1 MKGKGFLNSIVLTTK
16 KHSSEILIG
25 IGIVGMCSSIVM
37 AIKDTP
43 KALRLIEEK
52 EEELEVDSLEPI
64 DILKTVWKCYLP
76 TAITFVCSS
85 AVIISANVVQAK
97 RHAAIA
103 AAYELCE
110 GAMRE
115 YKNKTIE
122 VVGEKKEQTIMDAIA
137 KDKVEEHP
145 VPAEKREI
153 IITGSGNTLCLDS
166 ISGRYFY
173 SDIERIRKIENFLN
187 KRLLDDMYIT
197 LNEVYYE
204 LGLDEI
210 KIGDAL
216 GWDINKGL
224 IELSF
229 SSQLAQDDTPCLV
242 IGYRNPPTYSGD

>member
-25 IGIVGMCSSIVM
+25 IGIVGMCSSVVM

-122 VVGEKKEQTIMDAIA
+122 VVGEKKEQAIMDAIA

-216 GWDINKGL
+216 GWDVNKGL

>member
-43 KALRLIEEK
+43 KVLRLIEEK